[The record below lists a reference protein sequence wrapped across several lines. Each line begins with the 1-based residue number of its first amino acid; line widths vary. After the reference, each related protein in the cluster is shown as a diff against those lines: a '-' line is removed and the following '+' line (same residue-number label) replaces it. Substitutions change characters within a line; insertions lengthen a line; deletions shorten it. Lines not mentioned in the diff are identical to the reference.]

1 MRHTLLL
8 VLLYIDPGVGFLSLQ
23 VLFGALLGG
32 VFYFRMRVLRFVSWL
47 KSIVRL
53 GRRAMPPGPEQD

>member
-1 MRHTLLL
+1 MRRALLL

-23 VLFGALLGG
+23 VLFGALLGS
-32 VFYFRMRVLRFVSWL
+32 VFYFRMRFLRFVSWL

-53 GRRAMPPGPEQD
+53 RRRAMPPGPQ